1 MAALARRSRSRTLM
15 RGRMTPLDPL
25 APDQRAVVSL
35 ILQQGRSYDDIAQLL
50 GLPVAAVR
58 SRAHGGLDALGPGN
72 GLPAEITGPLADYLL
87 GQQPERDAEATRGL
101 LAESAPARDWA
112 VGVAGSLADVA
123 PGGLPEIPGVAA
135 GELASHSEANSSG
148 AARAEEPAGPAEPGT
163 PPPAAVAEP
172 AAAAPEPDTP
182 PPAADDPATPPAPRP
197 RPALSDDATTNDDAP
212 AASRLGGVLLI
223 LGVVAVV
230 AVVLFLVLRGGGDD
244 PGDEQAASPSAT
256 AAATATPTA
265 TAQAQ
270 VADEIDLTAPGGGKA
285 TGKMTV
291 FLQGGQLLFALQGQK
306 LPANRG
312 NDSYAVW
319 LTGPG
324 PKARRLGYTD
334 PVGKDGK
341 LGIQGPGQS
350 DLAAFPQL
358 YATYANVVVSRES
371 DENAKRPA
379 DVVLSGKLPSGR

>member
-1 MAALARRSRSRTLM
+1 
-15 RGRMTPLDPL
+15 MTPLDPL

-35 ILQQGRSYDDIAQLL
+35 ILQQGSSYDDIAQLL
-50 GLPVAAVR
+50 GLPVTAVR
-58 SRAHGGLDALGPGN
+58 SRAHAGLDALAPRN
-72 GLPAEITGPLADYLL
+72 GLPVEITGPLADYLL

-112 VGVAGSLADVA
+112 AGVAGSLADVA
-123 PGGLPEIPGVAA
+123 PGGLPEIPGVAP
-135 GELASHSEANSSG
+135 GGSPSDGDGNPPEAIQTAAPG
-148 AARAEEPAGPAEPGT
+148 APA
-163 PPPAAVAEP
+163 AEP
-172 AAAAPEPDTP
+172 AAATKPAAP
-182 PPAADDPATPPAPRP
+182 PPAAGAEPAAPDGPPAPRP
-197 RPALSDDATTNDDAP
+197 RPTRDDATTEDDAP
-212 AASRLGGVLLI
+212 PASSRLGGALLI

-230 AVVLFLVLRGGGDD
+230 AVVLFLVLRDGGSD

-256 AAATATPTA
+256 PAATPTPTA

-270 VADEIDLTAPGGGKA
+270 VADEIDLKAPGGGRA

-291 FLQGGQLLFALQGQK
+291 FLQGGQLLFALQGQG
-306 LPANRG
+306 LPANSG

-324 PKARRLGYTD
+324 SKARRLGYTD